1 MKKTLLFAG
10 IAALCVYEGAF
21 GFDNDSANYPA
32 FTDTNT
38 TYRYATKH
46 SGDGSGP
53 IKVTHAT
60 TKYVTARAGE
70 AQGLVDELASQA
82 TRDNVV
88 ISDNTEALSGK
99 QTQTGW
105 ADKGMDTNRQV
116 TTTSAN
122 NECASLNTTNSS
134 GNEYRY
140 YSGCGYIAKNGNSV
154 PSASNYSGY
163 SQTSGDYQWV
173 KIRTNCGV
181 QGQENAANCVAGSNN
196 G

>member
-10 IAALCVYEGAF
+10 IAALCITGGAF
-21 GFDNDSANYPA
+21 GFDNDSTTYPV
-32 FTDTNT
+32 FDSVNT
-38 TYRYATKH
+38 TYPYASKKQ
-46 SGDGSGP
+46 SDGTVK
-53 IKVTHAT
+53 IKHAT

-70 AQGLVDELASQA
+70 AQGLVDELTDRA
-82 TRDNVV
+82 DDDDEV

-116 TTTSAN
+116 KTTSTGD
-122 NECASLNTTNSS
+122 ECASLNTTNSNA
-134 GNEYRY
+134 GEYKY
-140 YSGCGYIAKNGNSV
+140 YSGCGYITKNGNSV
-154 PSASNYSGY
+154 PSAGNYSGY